1 MRTLSLFVWTSLLAV
16 LPLAGCA
23 SNGPGLVL
31 APVGPPVSHST
42 AGSASAL
49 VVFSAYDQGAHFNDL
64 PYRRVHSD
72 YRILTTDGKLLQN
85 VHNDNGRSAGGPKEV
100 LLPAGQYQVVARAN
114 GYGAVTVP
122 VIIGTNQTT
131 TVRLEGGYPRGSTAP
146 SDQANPVRLPD
157 GEIVGWRAD
166 ARRAGQTASPAPV
179 R

>member
-1 MRTLSLFVWTSLLAV
+1 MRTLSLFVWTPLLAV

-49 VVFSAYDQGAHFNDL
+49 VVFSACDQSAHFNDL

-72 YRILTTDGKLLQN
+72 YRILTTDGKLVQT
-85 VHNDNGRSAGGPKEV
+85 VHNDNGTAAGGPKEV
-100 LLPAGQYQVVARAN
+100 LLPPGQYQVVARAN

-122 VIIGTNQTT
+122 VIIGTNQIT
-131 TVRLEGGYPRGSTAP
+131 TVHLEGGYLLEQSGQAP
-146 SDQANPVRLPD
+146 GKTPARVKAGAGPLIKNP
-157 GEIVGWRAD
+157 D
-166 ARRAGQTASPAPV
+166 APAEG
-179 R
+179 

>member
-1 MRTLSLFVWTSLLAV
+1 MRTLSLFVWTPLLAV

-31 APVGPPVSHST
+31 SPVGPPVSHST

-72 YRILTTDGKLLQN
+72 YRILTTDGKLMQT

-100 LLPAGQYQVVARAN
+100 LLPAGRYQIVGRAN
-114 GYGAVTVP
+114 GYGMVTVP

-131 TVRLEGGYPRGSTAP
+131 TVHLEGGYPRGSTAP

-179 R
+179 H